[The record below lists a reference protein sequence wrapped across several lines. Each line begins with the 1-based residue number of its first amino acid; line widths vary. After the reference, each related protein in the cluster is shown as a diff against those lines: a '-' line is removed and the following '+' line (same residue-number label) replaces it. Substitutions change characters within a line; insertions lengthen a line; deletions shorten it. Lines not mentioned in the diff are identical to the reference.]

1 MIVHQVEAVVLRTWP
16 VHEAD
21 QIVSLFTR
29 DFGKIKG
36 VAKSAARSRRRFG
49 GALEPMTHVR
59 AHYAEKPTQEL
70 VRLDSF
76 EILHSPLAE
85 PVDYAR
91 AAALAFF
98 AEVLEQ
104 TLPDHDPHDVVFRLL
119 LSVLEQ
125 TRVDHIWMPITYFAL
140 WTTRLMGWLP
150 DLSRCLFCGA
160 SLAGQPAYFRFSSD
174 GLVCVEHRQV
184 GENGSHGATLTPDSQ
199 IWRFECFVPR
209 HPPLRPNPGPA
220 AAAPTSA
227 ASPSKVWSATWSEN
241 SPPSPPSPASAVGRN
256 GKEAG
261 DLFSLLGMRA
271 SSSSRRSDALY
282 QGTTSVGPLRPK
294 KSGLYILR
302 KSCDP
307 EGTAESPGR
316 SPG

>member
-16 VHEAD
+16 IHEAD

-29 DFGKIKG
+29 DYGKIKC

-59 AHYAEKPTQEL
+59 AHYAEKPSQEL

-91 AAALAFF
+91 ATALAFF

-104 TLPDHDPHDVVFRLL
+104 TRA
-119 LSVLEQ
+119 
-125 TRVDHIWMPITYFAL
+125 DHIWMPITYFAL

-160 SLAGQPAYFRFSSD
+160 SLAGQPAYFHFFSD
-174 GLVCVEHRQV
+174 GLVCVEHKQM
-184 GENGSHGATLTPDSQ
+184 GDNSAHGATLTPDSQ
-199 IWRFECFVPR
+199 VLAVRIFR
-209 HPPLRPNPGPA
+209 
-220 AAAPTSA
+220 
-227 ASPSKVWSATWSEN
+227 
-241 SPPSPPSPASAVGRN
+241 SPASAF
-256 GKEAG
+256 A
-261 DLFSLLGMRA
+261 
-271 SSSSRRSDALY
+271 
-282 QGTTSVGPLRPK
+282 
-294 KSGLYILR
+294 
-302 KSCDP
+302 
-307 EGTAESPGR
+307 AESWPR
-316 SPG
+316 SRGADLRRFAIQSLERHLERKLTTAAALSRLAGG

>member
-1 MIVHQVEAVVLRTWP
+1 MTVRQCEAVVLRTWP

-29 DFGKIKG
+29 DNGKIKG

-59 AHYAEKPTQEL
+59 AHYAEKPSQEL

-91 AAALAFF
+91 ATALAFF

-104 TLPDHDPHDVVFRLL
+104 TLPDHDPHDAVFRLL

-140 WTTRLMGWLP
+140 WTTRLLGWLP
-150 DLSRCLFCGA
+150 DLGHCLFCGV
-160 SLAGQPAYFRFSSD
+160 SLTGQPAYFHFFSD
-174 GLVCVEHRQV
+174 GFVCVEHRLP
-184 GENGSHGATLTPDSQ
+184 GEQGAALNPDSQ
-199 IWRFECFVPR
+199 TLAVRIFR
-209 HPPLRPNPGPA
+209 
-220 AAAPTSA
+220 
-227 ASPSKVWSATWSEN
+227 
-241 SPPSPPSPASAVGRN
+241 SPASALAA
-256 GKEAG
+256 EAWPRTRG
-261 DLFSLLGMRA
+261 ADLRRFAIQSLERHLERRLRTASALSRLGG
-271 SSSSRRSDALY
+271 S
-282 QGTTSVGPLRPK
+282 
-294 KSGLYILR
+294 
-302 KSCDP
+302 
-307 EGTAESPGR
+307 
-316 SPG
+316 